1 VGVANG
7 CSDHRSGNP
16 VAVLLLSVLHFIS
29 GDEDAPGIVARFRE
43 WMMPG
48 SYLAISIGTSD
59 RADPE
64 MLAEATTTYAGA
76 RMPFTLRSRDQILDL
91 FDGFDLVEPGLVSLP
106 EWRPDYNTDRTP
118 LNGPTVGAVAR
129 LAA

>member
-1 VGVANG
+1 MFRGAT
-7 CSDHRSGNP
+7 
-16 VAVLLLSVLHFIS
+16 AL
-29 GDEDAPGIVARFRE
+29 IVAGAAFAS
-43 WMMPG
+43 G
-48 SYLAISIGTSD
+48 LALAADAQAAPAPQPTIYPRPSLNDVVGKMRTSD
-59 RADPE
+59 GADPE
-64 MLAEATTTYAGA
+64 MLAEATATYAEA
-76 RMPFTLRSRDQILDL
+76 RMPFTLRSRAQILDL